1 MQKSFSK
8 RETARELIDG
18 PVDSIAQ
25 LKDSFRD
32 IAFANK
38 YFGGIAAAKF
48 ALRGTGAIT
57 VLDVGT
63 GIADIPAQL
72 RRDSLRKGIDLRFTC
87 LDNNELLLQFARER
101 YGADPGMQFVAATGE
116 RLPFAD
122 GAFDVA
128 MCNLALHHFD
138 PPQAVQMLAELR
150 RVSRITPVVTDLLRS
165 ALTFA
170 ATLAFSRVFS
180 RNALT
185 RHDGP
190 LSARRAYTLEEARS
204 LASHAGWR
212 APSVRAFRWIRM
224 VLRDDAAR

>member
-1 MQKSFSK
+1 MQKSLSK

-72 RRDSLRKGIDLRFTC
+72 RRDSLRKGVDLRFTC

-101 YGADPGMQFVAATGE
+101 YGADPGMQFVTATGE

-170 ATLAFSRVFS
+170 ARSRSAACFHATRSRGTTARYRRGGRTRPKKRVRWPRSRLACAFSP
-180 RNALT
+180 
-185 RHDGP
+185 G
-190 LSARRAYTLEEARS
+190 
-204 LASHAGWR
+204 
-212 APSVRAFRWIRM
+212 VR
-224 VLRDDAAR
+224 